1 MTGYLSITAVLFDL
15 DGTLIDTAPDMGAA
29 VNELRVERGLEPL
42 EAARIRPWVS
52 HGSPG
57 LIKIAFG
64 IDKDAADY
72 AELRDR
78 FLALYEARLSRETR
92 LFDGMQQVIDELQ
105 ARSIAWGIVT
115 NKPAWLTDPLLA
127 DLQISP
133 APACAV
139 SGDTTPHHKP
149 HPAPILY
156 ACELLNVTPEQTL
169 YVGDAERDIQ
179 AAHAA
184 GMRALAAGY
193 GYLHEHE
200 DPTAWQPDG
209 IIQDPVELLHWL
221 NADANKV
228 GANKS

>member
-1 MTGYLSITAVLFDL
+1 MTLRAVLFDL

-29 VNELRVERGLEPL
+29 VNELRVERGLEAL
-42 EAARIRPWVS
+42 EAARLRPWVS

-64 IDKDAADY
+64 VDKDAANY
-72 AELRDR
+72 KELRDR

-92 LFDGMQQVIDELQ
+92 MFDGMQEVIDVLY
-105 ARSIAWGIVT
+105 AKGIAWGIVT
-115 NKPAWLTDPLLA
+115 NKPAWLTDALLA
-127 DLQISP
+127 DLALSP

-149 HPAPILY
+149 HPEPILH
-156 ACELLNVTPEQTL
+156 ACRLLDVEPGRCL
-169 YVGDAERDIQ
+169 YIGDAERDIQ

-184 GMRALAAGY
+184 GMPALAAAY

-200 DPTAWQPDG
+200 DPAEWQPDG
-209 IIQDPVELLHWL
+209 IIHAPSALLAWIS
-221 NADANKV
+221 DEMDQP
-228 GANKS
+228 GETTS